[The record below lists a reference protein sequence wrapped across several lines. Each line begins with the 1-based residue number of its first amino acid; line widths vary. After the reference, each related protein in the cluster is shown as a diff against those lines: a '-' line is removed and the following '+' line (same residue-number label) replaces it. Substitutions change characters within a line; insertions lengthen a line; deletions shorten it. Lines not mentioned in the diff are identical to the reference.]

1 MFIFCLTRALLEVL
15 FEHVQYTAHTMRT
28 SSKTAGAKTKAVIL
42 QTALELFRARG
53 FEVTTMRDI
62 ARAAK
67 VATGAAYYYFPSK
80 EAIVA
85 AYYDQVQRL
94 HAERVEKELKGQSG
108 LRERLGAVMHS
119 KLEILKDDR
128 LFLGALFRYT
138 GDPGHPLSVFG
149 KGTQVQRRRS
159 VAIFQ
164 EASAGT
170 NVSEELR
177 QLLPW
182 ALWLGHL
189 GMILMLIY
197 DETEG
202 QQRTHKLVDGM
213 LDLLTQFV
221 ELTSSA
227 LVGPLVRPF
236 QKKVLGMLRDA
247 GWTVGM

>member
-1 MFIFCLTRALLEVL
+1 
-15 FEHVQYTAHTMRT
+15 MRT
-28 SSKTAGAKTKAVIL
+28 TNKSVGEKTKAVIL
-42 QTALELFRARG
+42 LTALELFRERG

-62 ARAAK
+62 AKAAK
-67 VATGAAYYYFPSK
+67 VATGAAYYYFPCK

-85 AYYDQVQRL
+85 AYYDQVQRS
-94 HAERVEKELKGQSG
+94 HAEKVREELKGKAE

-128 LFLGALFRYT
+128 KFLGALFRYT
-138 GDPGHPLSVFG
+138 GDPEHPLSVFG
-149 KGTQVQRRRS
+149 KGTQPQRSHS

-164 EASAGT
+164 EAVAGT

-189 GMILMLIY
+189 GMILFFIY

-202 QQRTHKLVDGM
+202 QQRTHKLVDGI
-213 LDLLTQFV
+213 LDLLTQLV
-221 ELTSSA
+221 ELTNSA
-227 LVGPLVRPF
+227 LVEPFVRPF
-236 QKKVLGMLRDA
+236 QTKILGLLRGA
-247 GWTVGM
+247 GLTGGI

>member
-1 MFIFCLTRALLEVL
+1 MV
-15 FEHVQYTAHTMRT
+15 EHVQYEANVVRT
-28 SSKTAGAKTKAVIL
+28 TKSAAGEKTKERIL
-42 QTALELFRARG
+42 QTALELFRVRG

-62 ARAAK
+62 AKAAE

-80 EAIVA
+80 EAIVS
-85 AYYDQVQRL
+85 AYYDQVQRF
-94 HAERVEKELKGQSG
+94 HVAKVHEELKDKGS
-108 LRERLGAVMHS
+108 LRERLGVVLHS

-128 LFLGALFRYT
+128 MLLGALFRYS
-138 GDPGHPLSVFG
+138 GDPEHPLSVFG
-149 KGTQVQRRRS
+149 KGTEAQRGHS

-164 EASAGT
+164 EAIAGT
-170 NVSEELR
+170 SVSAELR
-177 QLLPW
+177 VLLPW

-189 GMILMLIY
+189 GMILFFIY

-227 LVGPLVRPF
+227 LVRPF
-236 QKKVLGMLRDA
+236 VQPFQTKVLRMLQGA
-247 GWTVGM
+247 GWTGI

>member
-1 MFIFCLTRALLEVL
+1 
-15 FEHVQYTAHTMRT
+15 MRT
-28 SSKTAGAKTKAVIL
+28 ANRSAGEKTKEVIL
-42 QTALELFRARG
+42 QTALELFRDRG

-62 ARAAK
+62 AKAAK

-94 HAERVEKELKGQSG
+94 HAEKAREELKGKAE

-128 LFLGALFRYT
+128 MFMGALFRYT
-138 GDPGHPLSVFG
+138 GDPEHPLSVFG
-149 KGTQVQRRRS
+149 KGTQPQRSQS

-164 EASAGT
+164 EAVASA
-170 NVSEELR
+170 NVSEELQ

-189 GMILMLIY
+189 GMILFFIY
-197 DETEG
+197 DESEG
-202 QQRTHKLVDGM
+202 QQRTHKLVDGI

-221 ELTSSA
+221 KLTSSA
-227 LVGPLVRPF
+227 LVRPF
-236 QKKVLGMLRDA
+236 VQPFQTKILVMLREA
-247 GWTVGM
+247 GWTGGI